1 MIKHHAFFDALGG
14 LDDEKS
20 PEWRSIFAGL
30 SVLRLL
36 DRLAE
41 VRESVHEATPHE
53 LDQSRRSVE
62 AVSKGDPARGIL
74 LRVLDRLG
82 ASAAVETETGRDLIS
97 YGRALDLAAK
107 WSLAA
112 DVFHTVAE
120 MFSPRRDAPIVI
132 EASRLLGAAARNVG
146 DWQTSERAYTR
157 SEHLAESIGDK
168 AASLTAQIGLANSD
182 MFRGNL
188 QAADES
194 LGRIVAQA
202 NSLKLEKVEA
212 TALHD
217 RATAAHLKGEYERG
231 IHLAYR
237 SLELTTNPTSRERLL
252 ADIAAGYGELGMREA
267 ARHGYSIVAIT
278 SPHQWV
284 RWQSTLNLMNL
295 AIDEGDEASFDKYVA
310 ELETAAF
317 DPRLKTYFLFYRAR
331 GSRRFNRSD
340 SESLFQQAQAF
351 AEEHKLHQLA
361 FEIEEAGSKP
371 APDITFEP
379 TPELTRIAEVLEHLH
394 DQSSE
399 SL

>member
-1 MIKHHAFFDALGG
+1 MIKHHAFFEALGALG
-14 LDDEKS
+14 DEKS

-36 DRLAE
+36 DRLAD
-41 VRESVHEATPHE
+41 VRESVPEATTHE

-62 AVSKGDPARGIL
+62 GVSEGDPVRAIL
-74 LRVLDRLG
+74 LRILDRLG
-82 ASAAVETETGRDLIS
+82 ANASVETETGRDLIS

-107 WSLAA
+107 WPLAV
-112 DVFHTVAE
+112 DVFQTVTE
-120 MFSPRRDAPIVI
+120 SFSPRNDSAIVI
-132 EASRLLGAAARNVG
+132 EASTRLGAAARNTG
-146 DWQTSERAYTR
+146 DWQKSERAYTR
-157 SEHLAESIGDK
+157 AEHLAESIGDK
-168 AASLTAQIGLANSD
+168 AASLTAQIGLANSE

-188 QAADES
+188 QNADQT
-194 LGRIVAQA
+194 LGKIVAEA
-202 NSLKLEKVEA
+202 NSLKLVNVEA

-217 RATAAHLKGEYERG
+217 RATAAHLKGEFERG

-237 SLELTTNPTSRERLL
+237 SLELTTNPTSRDRLL

-278 SPHQWV
+278 SPHQSI

-295 AIDEGDEASFDKYVA
+295 AIDEGDEASFDRYVN

-331 GSRRFNRSD
+331 GSRRFNRGN

-351 AEEHKLHQLA
+351 AEENKLHQLV
-361 FEIEEAGSKP
+361 FEIEEAVSKP
-371 APDITFEP
+371 VPDITFEP

-394 DQSSE
+394 DQTSE
-399 SL
+399 RL